1 MMTPKTSTGLH
12 VRVEQE
18 TPIPLRGELTCEAG
32 QMLALIGPSG
42 AGKTSLLRAIAGL
55 YPLKNGRIQIGSELW
70 FDSQEAVLVPTR
82 QRHVGLVFQNYAL
95 MPHMS
100 ALQNVALS
108 LLHLPSTQRLALAKR
123 WLDKVGIEDDLQ
135 GRRPAD
141 LSGGQQQRVA
151 LARALAREPKVLL
164 LDEPFSAVDQLSRQ
178 SLYELLADLKQELDI
193 PIVLVTHDLQEARLL
208 GDQIA
213 VMDAGEILQQDTPLA
228 VYKSPRDARVADF
241 FGIRNRF
248 YGRWLGPED
257 NDTTE
262 GSGLLQW
269 LAKSESTQ
277 GPIIRVRNQ
286 NPFKT
291 GQAVS
296 WIIQSDGLHLRE
308 QGDAQTPETPKHHV
322 LQVRV
327 TEVKHLGES
336 SMVTLM
342 TADPQTV
349 QIRMTVTGP
358 QRACIELRKDM
369 TLTLDS
375 SWIHVMPSI

>member
-1 MMTPKTSTGLH
+1 
-12 VRVEQE
+12 
-18 TPIPLRGELTCEAG
+18 
-32 QMLALIGPSG
+32 
-42 AGKTSLLRAIAGL
+42 
-55 YPLKNGRIQIGSELW
+55 
-70 FDSQEAVLVPTR
+70 
-82 QRHVGLVFQNYAL
+82 
-95 MPHMS
+95 
-100 ALQNVALS
+100 
-108 LLHLPSTQRLALAKR
+108 
-123 WLDKVGIEDDLQ
+123 
-135 GRRPAD
+135 
-141 LSGGQQQRVA
+141 
-151 LARALAREPKVLL
+151 
-164 LDEPFSAVDQLSRQ
+164 
-178 SLYELLADLKQELDI
+178 
-193 PIVLVTHDLQEARLL
+193 L